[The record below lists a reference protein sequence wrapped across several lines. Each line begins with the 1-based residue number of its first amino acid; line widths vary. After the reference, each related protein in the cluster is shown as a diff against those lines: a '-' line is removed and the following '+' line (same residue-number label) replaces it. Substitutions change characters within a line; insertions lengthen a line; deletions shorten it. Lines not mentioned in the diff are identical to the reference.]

1 MEWDQAKKKKKEQGE
16 GKKKSRFIP
25 TFFCAVMR
33 SGYSISALVMTA
45 LQCRLLALKLNWT
58 QEIRVWAAA
67 TVASLPGSHSCSLFT
82 LGSDWKWIYRQ
93 AKSRL
98 LFALSLSVILFV
110 SLCVHVSSFHILKFL
125 DSQQSEKRSYSDSNL
140 LLYLLLSPL
149 LSRSLVL
156 VSDPWLDWETGDKR

>member
-1 MEWDQAKKKKKEQGE
+1 MRSSQKRKKEQGE